1 MLALDAVI
9 KAARAGDYWKGF
21 TIVASEVRT
30 LAERSQKV
38 VGDIGKKLAG
48 SSVTM
53 IELAGNLLGEMVP
66 SINKTADLV
75 ILNHLAT
82 IKNLINLSLLI
93 FEHGTNNVRTKY

>member
-1 MLALDAVI
+1 
-9 KAARAGDYWKGF
+9 
-21 TIVASEVRT
+21 
-30 LAERSQKV
+30 
-38 VGDIGKKLAG
+38 
-48 SSVTM
+48 M